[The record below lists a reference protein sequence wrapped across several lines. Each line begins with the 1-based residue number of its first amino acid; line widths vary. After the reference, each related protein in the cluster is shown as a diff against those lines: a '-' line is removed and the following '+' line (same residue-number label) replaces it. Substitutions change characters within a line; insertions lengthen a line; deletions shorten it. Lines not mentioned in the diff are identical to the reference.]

1 MLTNVNVDDAV
12 SRGSID
18 GRGEERRIKRG
29 GGIKKAGIFSSTFY
43 R

>member
-1 MLTNVNVDDAV
+1 MLTSVNADDAV

-18 GRGEERRIKRG
+18 EG
-29 GGIKKAGIFSSTFY
+29 GGIKKRGFFSSTFY